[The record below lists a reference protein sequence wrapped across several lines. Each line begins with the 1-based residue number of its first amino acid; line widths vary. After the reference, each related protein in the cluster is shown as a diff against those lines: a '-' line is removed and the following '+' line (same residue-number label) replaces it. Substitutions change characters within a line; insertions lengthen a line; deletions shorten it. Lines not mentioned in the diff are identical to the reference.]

1 MSYFLGME
9 ILTGIVDGKLKFC
22 VIEDQGILHATAGE
36 ADGKHFPVRHHRRG
50 QGLHQNQKRSGCHR
64 QG

>member
-22 VIEDQGILHATAGE
+22 VIEDQGTLHPTAGE
-36 ADGKHFPVRHHRRG
+36 AD
-50 QGLHQNQKRSGCHR
+50 SGSTPLMRPELTSKLKAVDCYR
-64 QG
+64 EG